1 MDLNIHN
8 VVKIEV
14 KPINDIKGSVRDFS
28 IRELVIHSRDYNFDI
43 HDYVDNKVEI
53 SCFLESRDVAKFS
66 YSKE

>member
-14 KPINDIKGSVRDFS
+14 KPINDVKGSIRDFS
-28 IRELVIHSRDYNFDI
+28 VREIIVHSKEFNYELNDYI
-43 HDYVDNKVEI
+43 TNKIEV
-53 SCFLESRDVAKFS
+53 SCFLESRDVAKLV

>member
-14 KPINDIKGSVRDFS
+14 KPVNDIEGSIRDFS
-28 IRELVIHSRDYNFDI
+28 VIDIIIHSKEFNYQLNDFI
-43 HDYVDNKVEI
+43 TNKIEV
-53 SCFLESRDVAKFS
+53 SCFRENRDVAKLV